1 MVIILPFNP
10 VAHIGIADHSDGHML
25 FVLAGR
31 GLETRW
37 NKANIVKHWDS
48 EITTWTENF
57 WQNHGHK
64 WKTAGSL
71 RRFPN
76 CRRRFSNEFLP
87 KGFVI
92 DAWKAKDGKSFISSW
107 TQRRVTQ
114 VGTKSTLFTR
124 RITCFCRRRSSPHE
138 KTKNHGTILK
148 PYYFYL
154 NHGICRILF
163 SHISSYCISIVFLHF
178 MVLARKVRIHKTQA
192 LHNYLGGFDKWINP
206 AWTQCA
212 VTVGE
217 KLWCLRDALKHAKS
231 FMTCA
236 KYNTCIR
243 TYVYIHIICTH
254 KYWHSCQ
261 RIYWYEMSRKRRT
274 QSDECY
280 WVW

>member
-138 KTKNHGTILK
+138 KTKNHGTILFLFK
-148 PYYFYL
+148 SRYMSNIIFTYLIILYFY
-154 NHGICRILF
+154 R
-163 SHISSYCISIVFLHF
+163 
-178 MVLARKVRIHKTQA
+178 VLAFHG
-192 LHNYLGGFDKWINP
+192 LGKESKDS
-206 AWTQCA
+206 Q
-212 VTVGE
+212 
-217 KLWCLRDALKHAKS
+217 
-231 FMTCA
+231 
-236 KYNTCIR
+236 NTS
-243 TYVYIHIICTH
+243 TL
-254 KYWHSCQ
+254 
-261 RIYWYEMSRKRRT
+261 
-274 QSDECY
+274 
-280 WVW
+280 